1 MHVDKYSN
9 CMVSVCVCVVLA
21 ASNLEVKVYQTGY
34 IDKEGTLHI
43 VDEDDL
49 EGVSQVI
56 FAVLVS
62 AHVRSS
68 LPCWLVHVHASPYG
82 RQSGHLSGKAKTVS
96 VDTLNTYS
104 KFCQLPAQT
113 THS

>member
-1 MHVDKYSN
+1 MTAW
-9 CMVSVCVCVVLA
+9 CVCVVLA

-62 AHVRSS
+62 T
-68 LPCWLVHVHASPYG
+68 CIG
-82 RQSGHLSGKAKTVS
+82 
-96 VDTLNTYS
+96 
-104 KFCQLPAQT
+104 QLLAQT
-113 THS
+113 THG